1 MKTYYIIDH
10 SDMGVI
16 HINMDHIGNITLN
29 IVKTEDTV
37 EFINFY
43 VEPEKRHHGFGSYL
57 LMAAINYTTVV
68 LQPDRVRV
76 LPEPF
81 PKDIETSDKIPM
93 DKLVQIYSR
102 VGFYSPP
109 ADSYEGRNYPGY
121 MFLKKDV
128 NLFNLHQL
136 NEVHYLMQSVRQ
148 K

>member
-10 SDMGVI
+10 SCMGIVR
-16 HINMDHIGNITLN
+16 INIDHVATITLN

-37 EFINFY
+37 EFINFHVDSEY
-43 VEPEKRHHGFGSYL
+43 QHNGYGSYL
-57 LMAAINYTTVV
+57 LRAAINYTIVV

-93 DKLVQIYSR
+93 YKLVEIYSR
-102 VGFYSPP
+102 AGFYLPP
-109 ADSYEGRNYPGY
+109 TDSYKGRNYPGY
-121 MFLKKDV
+121 MFLKRNVD
-128 NLFNLHQL
+128 LFNLHQL
-136 NEVHYLMQSVRQ
+136 HDSSQLTRFGRR